1 MHIIDNV
8 KWNRCGFDLLQYYR
22 FLLVLNFDSPVVR
35 AIEHGWDGMNDT
47 IFQIINYFIRNLEKR

>member
-35 AIEHGWDGMNDT
+35 AIEHGWHGMDDT
-47 IFQIINYFIRNLEKR
+47 KSQNHKLFYS